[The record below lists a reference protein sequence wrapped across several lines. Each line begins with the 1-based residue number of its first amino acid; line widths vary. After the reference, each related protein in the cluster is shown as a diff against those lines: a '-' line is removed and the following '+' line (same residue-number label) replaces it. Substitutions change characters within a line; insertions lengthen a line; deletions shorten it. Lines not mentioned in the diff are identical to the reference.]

1 MPVPP
6 FLKQPPYFTNP
17 SLFGGKSEPPFG
29 KDFENS
35 NPPFV
40 NQGGGGGGGV
50 LQLWRHKVWCKFEGV
65 YEQFSLTFHL

>member
-17 SLFGGKSEPPFG
+17 SLFGGKSEPPFC

-40 NQGGGGGGGV
+40 NQGGGRGGSVATMKTQSMMQIWGS
-50 LQLWRHKVWCKFEGV
+50 LWAI
-65 YEQFSLTFHL
+65 